1 MFKWANFFGKSEAER
16 TIFSPNGRVE
26 AHFILKSGELFYN
39 VFRDHKNIVR
49 TSRLGFLICGEN
61 PLGNNLKLIREHSKK
76 STKFLSCL
84 GAKNAILKIIIPKPR
99 FIFLRLM
106 THVGFLLYVFA
117 FLIMVSL
124 FVMKFR
130 HNQNSNA

>member
-61 PLGNNLKLIREHSKK
+61 PLGKNLKLIREHSKK
-76 STKFLSCL
+76 VDEVFELPWGEERYIKNNYTETAFYLSETNDSRRIFTL
-84 GAKNAILKIIIPKPR
+84 R
-99 FIFLRLM
+99 FRVFEIGRA
-106 THVGFLLYVFA
+106 HV
-117 FLIMVSL
+117 
-124 FVMKFR
+124 
-130 HNQNSNA
+130 